1 MTSTSGESQ
10 CLPTE
15 MPLEI
20 SATIWCVA
28 QAVDRLPCTGNV
40 ISKEWH
46 KEAQQG
52 YQSNARRTKDSTRQ
66 LILETAQR
74 YSSHR
79 GGGMSCT
86 HTHTAAQQRQGAPAC
101 RQSANVGPPAER
113 HQSASVVPL
122 LRRCKQDSSGCA
134 CLAWYTALWVCSVT
148 YRRCFA
154 TNAPHCGQEK
164 HALPKQMYHSHFIT
178 RVVQSTGEYRRRK
191 EVLQAT
197 Q

>member
-1 MTSTSGESQ
+1 MLAHFDATGV
-10 CLPTE
+10 
-15 MPLEI
+15 
-20 SATIWCVA
+20 SATILGVT
-28 QAVDRLPCTGNV
+28 QAVDRWPCTGTV

-52 YQSNARRTKDSTRQ
+52 YQSNARRSKDSTWQ
-66 LILETAQR
+66 LILETVQR
-74 YSSHR
+74 YCSHR
-79 GGGMSCT
+79 GGGMSRT

-164 HALPKQMYHSHFIT
+164 HALPKADVPQPYCIT
-178 RVVQSTGEYRRRK
+178 RVVQSTGE
-191 EVLQAT
+191 
-197 Q
+197 